1 MKGEILEESKG
12 EENPSSFRR
21 SDKVELGQGMKPRE
35 ETIQTHRWIQKS
47 KLADREYLYWILST
61 GSPPIK
67 ILLWAKFLS
76 FESSKDRSIEAE
88 LEVQIRKG
96 KNFNLTTRGRS
107 RSASWQTLRE

>member
-1 MKGEILEESKG
+1 LADGKSERKGNFRKFERERKSFKFQTKRLGRNRTGNETERG
-12 EENPSSFRR
+12 NHPNPSVDR
-21 SDKVELGQGMKPRE
+21 
-35 ETIQTHRWIQKS
+35 KS
-47 KLADREYLYWILST
+47 KLADRGNTYWIIST

-96 KNFNLTTRGRS
+96 KIS
-107 RSASWQTLRE
+107 I